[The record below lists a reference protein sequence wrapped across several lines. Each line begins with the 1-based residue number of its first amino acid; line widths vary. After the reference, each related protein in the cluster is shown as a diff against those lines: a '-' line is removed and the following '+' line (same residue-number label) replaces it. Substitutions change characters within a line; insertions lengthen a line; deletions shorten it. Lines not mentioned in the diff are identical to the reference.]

1 MNRKIKTKTRHQKG
15 QAIMEMCV
23 CLIPILVVFLGMIV
37 ISGLGI
43 SNIQAFIE
51 AKASAE
57 IASRNSNAVG
67 GAGETIHSWD
77 YGDPTQDGD
86 GLPFTADDQPVNFSQ
101 VNAERNTQAIAN
113 IQLNMIN
120 DSQSMEPDAPNNGN
134 QYIFVPTSWIST
146 SDNNYAG
153 DIPDTMLAAAALVS
167 GTANSNLHTVFTLG
181 ADNDETRKIT
191 PAFTAL
197 FGINLE
203 DIDLASMKANKVYYP
218 AMPTTV
224 ITNGVDQ

>member
-1 MNRKIKTKTRHQKG
+1 MNKKIKIKTKFQKG
-15 QAIMEMCV
+15 QAIMEVCV

-43 SNIQAFIE
+43 SNIQAFLE
-51 AKASAE
+51 AKANAE
-57 IASRNSNAVG
+57 IASRNTNAVG
-67 GAGETIHSWD
+67 GAGNTIHSWD
-77 YGDPTQDGD
+77 YGQDGD
-86 GLPFTADDQPVNFSQ
+86 NLPFTADDQPVTFSQ
-101 VNAERNTQAIAN
+101 VSAERNTQAIAN

-120 DSQSMEPDAPNNGN
+120 GSQSMESDAAYNEN

-146 SDNNYAG
+146 TDNNYAG
-153 DIPDTMLAAAALVS
+153 DIPDNMLAAAALVS
-167 GTANSNLHTVFTLG
+167 GTANTNLHTVFTLG

-197 FGINLE
+197 LGINLE
-203 DIDLASMKANKVYYP
+203 DIDLVSMKANKVYYP

-224 ITNGVDQ
+224 ITNGAGQ